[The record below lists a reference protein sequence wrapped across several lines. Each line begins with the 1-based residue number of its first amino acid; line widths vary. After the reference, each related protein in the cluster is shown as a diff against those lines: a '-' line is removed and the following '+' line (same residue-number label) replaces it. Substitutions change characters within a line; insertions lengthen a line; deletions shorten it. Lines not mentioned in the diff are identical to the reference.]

1 MTKLIPTLQRQ
12 EQMKIEDLIPKY
24 VDIIV
29 NTSASDSAILQ
40 SLSFSIKVR
49 LKLPKIS
56 EAKDIFAQ
64 MQKYVE
70 DNNKSGLMEIFKN
83 GILGVFIDDNYTEL
97 NEETFIVDHPML
109 NVITKNEYISLLI
122 AVSRA
127 DIL

>member
-1 MTKLIPTLQRQ
+1 
-12 EQMKIEDLIPKY
+12 MKIEDLIPKY

-97 NEETFIVDHPML
+97 NDETFIVIFDHPML